1 MDFTRSKKIEKR
13 QKVWI
18 MVGILFLLSGC
29 QVTPKE
35 DIAVN
40 KNDVGLESKILQSE
54 STVDNDS
61 LKRNS
66 HWEDK
71 WITDVDDI
79 SIAVDADV
87 ETLGEK
93 YSVVRVLPHDITSDE
108 VKEWADVL
116 FEGNKAY
123 EPETVMTKNEIE
135 ESILKFKQKLNN
147 KDELISEYGSEEE
160 ADRTISYYEKL
171 IENLEQLYPTAPEQ
185 HKQKECDWNFKPY
198 EYYNDGMLGT
208 EDSVLS
214 DNYELNAE
222 AEVNGRKAN
231 ISATNRNASDYILHY
246 LWFYYDDIPADSEKK
261 TMTKEEAKEVCNGI
275 LSKIGNQ
282 DQWYLYDISSQEDED
297 TQIMTLYYTPVYNGV
312 PTVLVKDLY
321 NIKSDDVY
329 AANYFYQ
336 SLEISMYNGELNY
349 IYLTSPSDVTEI
361 VNENVQLM
369 DLNTMMDKAKKY
381 MQLKI
386 SKASFDEDFSEN
398 EKISVEVNNIQ
409 LAMFRIKEKNKDSY
423 LMVPA
428 WIFYGNVL
436 DSKNQVIRENEQLL
450 VMNAIDGSSINILLG
465 Y

>member
-1 MDFTRSKKIEKR
+1 M
-13 QKVWI
+13 
-18 MVGILFLLSGC
+18 FLLSGC

-93 YSVVRVLPHDITSDE
+93 YSVVRVLPHEITSDE
-108 VKEWADVL
+108 VKDWADVL

-135 ESILKFKQKLNN
+135 ESILKFKQKMNN
-147 KDELISEYGSEEE
+147 KDELIDEYGSEEE

-185 HKQKECDWNFKPY
+185 HERKECDWNFKPY
-198 EYYNDGMLGT
+198 EYYNDEMLGT

-222 AEVNGRKAN
+222 AEVNGRKAI
-231 ISATNRNASDYILHY
+231 ISATNRNANDYILHY
-246 LWFYYDDIPADSEKK
+246 LWFYYDDIPEGSEKK
-261 TMTKEEAKEVCNGI
+261 TITQEEAEEVCNGI

-282 DQWYLYDISSQEDED
+282 DQWYLYDISNQEDD
-297 TQIMTLYYTPVYNGV
+297 DAQIMTLYYTPVYNGV

-369 DLNTMMDKAKKY
+369 DFDIMMDKAKNY

-386 SKASFDEDFSEN
+386 SKTSFGEDFMEN
-398 EKISVEVNNIQ
+398 EKISVEINDIQ

-428 WIFYGNVL
+428 WTFYGNVL
-436 DSKNQVIRENEQLL
+436 DNQNQVVRENEQLL
-450 VMNAIDGSSINILLG
+450 VMNAIDGSSINVLLG

>member
-185 HKQKECDWNFKPY
+185 HEQKECDWNFKPY

-361 VNENVQLM
+361 MNENVQLM
-369 DLNTMMDKAKKY
+369 DLNTMMNKAKNY

>member
-1 MDFTRSKKIEKR
+1 M
-13 QKVWI
+13 
-18 MVGILFLLSGC
+18 FLLSGC

-93 YSVVRVLPHDITSDE
+93 YSVVRVLPHEITSDE
-108 VKEWADVL
+108 VKDWADVL

-135 ESILKFKQKLNN
+135 ESILKFKQKMNN
-147 KDELISEYGSEEE
+147 KDELIDEYGSEEE

-185 HKQKECDWNFKPY
+185 HERKECDWNFKPY

-222 AEVNGRKAN
+222 AEVNGRKAI
-231 ISATNRNASDYILHY
+231 ISATNRNANDYILHY
-246 LWFYYDDIPADSEKK
+246 LWFYYDDIPEGSEKK
-261 TMTKEEAKEVCNGI
+261 TITQEEAEEVCNGI
-275 LSKIGNQ
+275 LSKMGNQ
-282 DQWYLYDISSQEDED
+282 DQWYLYDISNQEDD
-297 TQIMTLYYTPVYNGV
+297 DRQIMTLYYTPVYNGV

-321 NIKSDDVY
+321 NIKSDDIY

-369 DLNTMMDKAKKY
+369 DFDIMMDKAKNY

-386 SKASFDEDFSEN
+386 SKTSFGEDFMEN
-398 EKISVEVNNIQ
+398 EKISVEINDIQ

-428 WIFYGNVL
+428 WTFYGNVL
-436 DSKNQVIRENEQLL
+436 DNQNQVVRENEQLL
-450 VMNAIDGSSINILLG
+450 VMNAIDGSSINVLLG

>member
-93 YSVVRVLPHDITSDE
+93 YSVVRVLPHEITSDE
-108 VKEWADVL
+108 VKDWADVL

-135 ESILKFKQKLNN
+135 ESILKFKQKMNN
-147 KDELISEYGSEEE
+147 KDELIDEYGSEEE

-185 HKQKECDWNFKPY
+185 HERKECDWNFKPY

-222 AEVNGRKAN
+222 AEVNGRKAI
-231 ISATNRNASDYILHY
+231 ISATNRNANDYILHY
-246 LWFYYDDIPADSEKK
+246 LWFYYDDIPEGSEKK
-261 TMTKEEAKEVCNGI
+261 TITQEEAEEVCNGI
-275 LSKIGNQ
+275 LSKMGNQ
-282 DQWYLYDISSQEDED
+282 DQWYLYDISNQEDD
-297 TQIMTLYYTPVYNGV
+297 DRQIMTLYYTPVYNGV

-321 NIKSDDVY
+321 NIKSDDIY

-369 DLNTMMDKAKKY
+369 DFDIMMDKAKNY

-386 SKASFDEDFSEN
+386 SKTSFGEDFMEN
-398 EKISVEVNNIQ
+398 EKISVEINDIQ

-428 WIFYGNVL
+428 WTFYGNVL
-436 DSKNQVIRENEQLL
+436 DNQNQVVRENEQLL
-450 VMNAIDGSSINILLG
+450 VMNAIDGSSINVLLG

>member
-1 MDFTRSKKIEKR
+1 M
-13 QKVWI
+13 
-18 MVGILFLLSGC
+18 
-29 QVTPKE
+29 
-35 DIAVN
+35 
-40 KNDVGLESKILQSE
+40 
-54 STVDNDS
+54 
-61 LKRNS
+61 
-66 HWEDK
+66 
-71 WITDVDDI
+71 
-79 SIAVDADV
+79 
-87 ETLGEK
+87 
-93 YSVVRVLPHDITSDE
+93 
-108 VKEWADVL
+108 
-116 FEGNKAY
+116 
-123 EPETVMTKNEIE
+123 
-135 ESILKFKQKLNN
+135 
-147 KDELISEYGSEEE
+147 
-160 ADRTISYYEKL
+160 
-171 IENLEQLYPTAPEQ
+171 
-185 HKQKECDWNFKPY
+185 
-198 EYYNDGMLGT
+198 
-208 EDSVLS
+208 
-214 DNYELNAE
+214 
-222 AEVNGRKAN
+222 
-231 ISATNRNASDYILHY
+231 
-246 LWFYYDDIPADSEKK
+246 
-261 TMTKEEAKEVCNGI
+261 
-275 LSKIGNQ
+275 
-282 DQWYLYDISSQEDED
+282 YDISSQEDED

-369 DLNTMMDKAKKY
+369 DLNTMMDKAKNY

>member
-79 SIAVDADV
+79 SIAVDAAV

-93 YSVVRVLPHDITSDE
+93 YSVVRVLPHEITSDE

-135 ESILKFKQKLNN
+135 ESILKFKQKMNN
-147 KDELISEYGSEEE
+147 KDELINECGSEEE

-185 HKQKECDWNFKPY
+185 HERKECDWNFKPY

-222 AEVNGRKAN
+222 AEINGRKAI

-246 LWFYYDDIPADSEKK
+246 LWFYYDDIPEGSEKK
-261 TMTKEEAKEVCNGI
+261 TTTKEEAEEVCNGI

-282 DQWYLYDISSQEDED
+282 DQWYLYDISNQEDD
-297 TQIMTLYYTPVYNGV
+297 DAQIMTLYYTPVYNGV

-369 DLNTMMDKAKKY
+369 DFDTMMDKAKNY

>member
-1 MDFTRSKKIEKR
+1 
-13 QKVWI
+13 
-18 MVGILFLLSGC
+18 MVGVLFLLSGC
-29 QVTPKE
+29 QGTPKE
-35 DIAVN
+35 DIVVN
-40 KNDVGLESKILQSE
+40 KNDVGLESKMLQSE
-54 STVDNDS
+54 SKMRNDS
-61 LKRNS
+61 LKNNS
-66 HWEDK
+66 HWEEK
-71 WITDVDDI
+71 WITDVDNI
-79 SIAVDADV
+79 SIVVDADV

-93 YSVVRVLPHDITSDE
+93 YSVVRVLPHEITSDE
-108 VKEWADVL
+108 VKEWADAL

-123 EPETVMTKNEIE
+123 EPESVLTKSEIE
-135 ESILKFKQKLNN
+135 ENILKFKQKLNDR
-147 KDELISEYGSEEE
+147 DELVNEYGSEEE

-171 IENLEQLYPTAPEQ
+171 IENLEELYPTALEQ
-185 HKQKECDWNFKPY
+185 YEQKECDWNFKPY

-222 AEVNGRKAN
+222 AEVNGRKAI

-246 LWFYYDDIPADSEKK
+246 LWFYYDDIPTDSEKK

-275 LSKIGNQ
+275 LSKIENQ
-282 DQWYLYDISSQEDED
+282 DQWYLYDISSQEDES

-312 PTVLVKDLY
+312 PTVLVKNLY

-336 SLEISMYNGELNY
+336 SLEIGMYNGELNY

-369 DLNTMMDKAKKY
+369 DLNTMMDKAKNY

-428 WIFYGNVL
+428 WTFYGNVL

>member
-1 MDFTRSKKIEKR
+1 M
-13 QKVWI
+13 
-18 MVGILFLLSGC
+18 FLLSGC

-108 VKEWADVL
+108 VKDWADVL

-135 ESILKFKQKLNN
+135 ESILKFKQKMNN
-147 KDELISEYGSEEE
+147 KDELIDEYGSEEE

-185 HKQKECDWNFKPY
+185 HERKECDWNFKPY

-222 AEVNGRKAN
+222 AEVNGRKAI

-246 LWFYYDDIPADSEKK
+246 LWFYYDDIPEGSEKK
-261 TMTKEEAKEVCNGI
+261 TITQEEAEEVCNGI
-275 LSKIGNQ
+275 LSKMGNQ
-282 DQWYLYDISSQEDED
+282 DQWYLYDISNQEDED
-297 TQIMTLYYTPVYNGV
+297 RQIMTLYYTPVYNGV

-321 NIKSDDVY
+321 NIKSDDIY

-369 DLNTMMDKAKKY
+369 DFDIMMDKAKNY

-386 SKASFDEDFSEN
+386 SKTSFGEDFMEN
-398 EKISVEVNNIQ
+398 EKISVEINDIQ

-428 WIFYGNVL
+428 WTFYGNVL
-436 DSKNQVIRENEQLL
+436 DNQNQVVRENEQLL
-450 VMNAIDGSSINILLG
+450 VMNAIDGSSINVLLG

>member
-79 SIAVDADV
+79 SIALDADV

-160 ADRTISYYEKL
+160 ADRTISYYEKW
-171 IENLEQLYPTAPEQ
+171 IENLEQ
-185 HKQKECDWNFKPY
+185 
-198 EYYNDGMLGT
+198 
-208 EDSVLS
+208 
-214 DNYELNAE
+214 
-222 AEVNGRKAN
+222 
-231 ISATNRNASDYILHY
+231 
-246 LWFYYDDIPADSEKK
+246 
-261 TMTKEEAKEVCNGI
+261 
-275 LSKIGNQ
+275 
-282 DQWYLYDISSQEDED
+282 
-297 TQIMTLYYTPVYNGV
+297 
-312 PTVLVKDLY
+312 
-321 NIKSDDVY
+321 
-329 AANYFYQ
+329 
-336 SLEISMYNGELNY
+336 
-349 IYLTSPSDVTEI
+349 
-361 VNENVQLM
+361 
-369 DLNTMMDKAKKY
+369 
-381 MQLKI
+381 
-386 SKASFDEDFSEN
+386 
-398 EKISVEVNNIQ
+398 
-409 LAMFRIKEKNKDSY
+409 
-423 LMVPA
+423 
-428 WIFYGNVL
+428 
-436 DSKNQVIRENEQLL
+436 
-450 VMNAIDGSSINILLG
+450 
-465 Y
+465 

>member
-1 MDFTRSKKIEKR
+1 M
-13 QKVWI
+13 
-18 MVGILFLLSGC
+18 FLLSGC

-79 SIAVDADV
+79 SIAVDAAV

-93 YSVVRVLPHDITSDE
+93 YSVVRVLPHEITSDE

-135 ESILKFKQKLNN
+135 ESILKFKQKMNN
-147 KDELISEYGSEEE
+147 KDELIDEYGSEEE

-185 HKQKECDWNFKPY
+185 HERKECDWSFKPY

-222 AEVNGRKAN
+222 AEINGRKAI

-246 LWFYYDDIPADSEKK
+246 LWFYYDDIPEGSEKK
-261 TMTKEEAKEVCNGI
+261 TTTKEEAEEVCNGI

-282 DQWYLYDISSQEDED
+282 DQWYLYDISNQEDD
-297 TQIMTLYYTPVYNGV
+297 DAQIMTLYYTPVYNGV

-369 DLNTMMDKAKKY
+369 DFDTMMDKAKNY

>member
-1 MDFTRSKKIEKR
+1 MSFTRNKKIVKR
-13 QKVWI
+13 QHVCI
-18 MVGILFLLSGC
+18 MVGVLFLLSGC
-29 QVTPKE
+29 QGTPKE

-54 STVDNDS
+54 SNVDNDS
-61 LKRNS
+61 LKNNS
-66 HWEDK
+66 YWEDK

-93 YSVVRVLPHDITSDE
+93 YSVVRVLPHEITSDE
-108 VKEWADVL
+108 VKDWADVL

-135 ESILKFKQKLNN
+135 ESILKFKQKMNN
-147 KDELISEYGSEEE
+147 KDELIDEYGSEEE

-185 HKQKECDWNFKPY
+185 HERKECDWNFKPY

-222 AEVNGRKAN
+222 AEVNGRKAI
-231 ISATNRNASDYILHY
+231 ISATNRNANDYILHY
-246 LWFYYDDIPADSEKK
+246 LWFYYDDIPEGSEKK
-261 TMTKEEAKEVCNGI
+261 TITQEEAEEVCNGI
-275 LSKIGNQ
+275 LSKMGNQ
-282 DQWYLYDISSQEDED
+282 DQWYLYDISNQEDD
-297 TQIMTLYYTPVYNGV
+297 DRQIMTLYYTPVYNGV

-321 NIKSDDVY
+321 NIKSDDIY

-369 DLNTMMDKAKKY
+369 DFDIMMDKAKNY

-386 SKASFDEDFSEN
+386 SKTSFGEDFMEN
-398 EKISVEVNNIQ
+398 EKISVEINDIQ

-428 WIFYGNVL
+428 WTFYGNVL
-436 DSKNQVIRENEQLL
+436 DNQNQVVRENEQLL
-450 VMNAIDGSSINILLG
+450 VMNAIDGSSINVLLG